1 MNEQKKIGEG
11 TEIDLKRLFDAV
23 WHRAWVILVV
33 SILCAVLAGVGTEI
47 LIPKQYQASAKFY
60 VNNNALSIGGV
71 GISSS
76 DLSASQ
82 ELVDTYIVILNTRDT
97 LEEVIRQAGLD
108 QEGWS
113 YSKIKPMISAA
124 AVNNTE
130 IFEVVVTSE
139 DRDLSLLIAET
150 IVDVLPVMVSNTI
163 ESATSVKPVEHPVR
177 AGYHSYP
184 SPAQNTIL
192 GMVIG
197 LVLMVA
203 FVVLREIFDVTIR
216 TEEDIQRSCK
226 YPLLAKV
233 PDMASHH
240 RGGYYRYGRYYGNYG
255 YGAYAKVDKKD
266 KKTKKGAAEPK
277 EVITVGSGISFAASE
292 AYKHLRTKVQFSF
305 TETGCHVLGVSS
317 AMAGEGKSLTSTN
330 LAYSLTQ
337 LNKRVLLIDCDMRRP
352 SLAEKLKIEKHP
364 GLSNYLTGH
373 ATMAEAIQY
382 VKLDLESP
390 MHVITAGRN
399 PPNPM
404 ELLSSEKMERAVAEL
419 KESYDYIIL
428 DLPPV
433 GEVGDAMAVA
443 KLTDG
448 ILLVSCQD
456 YGTRVALNNAMNQF
470 EFIEAKILGVVLNRA
485 SDGKRSYG
493 YRYYYR
499 RYYKQYGYY
508 SRYKSYESSYMD
520 AVQDSN
526 ASGQVEQ

>member
-1 MNEQKKIGEG
+1 MSEQKKTAESA
-11 TEIDLKRLFDAV
+11 EIDLKRLFDAI

-33 SILCAVLAGVGTEI
+33 CVLCGALAFLGTFY
-47 LIPKQYQASAKFY
+47 LITPKYQSSAKFY
-60 VNNNALSIGGV
+60 VYNKGLDINV
-71 GISSS
+71 GISAS
-76 DLSASQ
+76 DLSAAQ
-82 ELVDTYIVILNTRDT
+82 ELVDTYIVILTARDT
-97 LEEVIRQAGLD
+97 LEEVIDRADLD
-108 QEGWS
+108 MT
-113 YSKIKPMISAA
+113 YSQIKGMITASS
-124 AVNNTE
+124 VNNTE

-139 DRDLSLLIAET
+139 DPEEAKLIAAT
-150 IVDVLPVMVSNTI
+150 IVKVLPDVVRGII
-163 ESATSVKPVEHPVR
+163 EDASVKPVENPVVP
-177 AGYHSYP
+177 GYHSSP
-184 SPAQNTIL
+184 SYVQNTVL
-192 GMVIG
+192 GALIG
-197 LVLMVA
+197 FVLMVG

-216 TEEDIQRSCK
+216 TEEDIQRSGK

-233 PDMASHH
+233 PDMTAHS
-240 RGGYYRYGRYYGNYG
+240 RGGYYRYNRYYGGYG
-255 YGAYAKVDKKD
+255 YGAYAKSD
-266 KKTKKGAAEPK
+266 KKTKKKGAAEPK
-277 EVITVGSGISFAASE
+277 EIVTVGSGISFAASE
-292 AYKHLRTKVQFSF
+292 AYKLLRTKVQFSF

-317 AMAGEGKSLTSTN
+317 AMAGEGKSLTSSN
-330 LAYSLTQ
+330 LAYSLAQ
-337 LNKRVLLIDCDMRRP
+337 LNKKVLLIDCDMRRP

-373 ATMAEAIQY
+373 ATMAQTTQILAM
-382 VKLDLESP
+382 DLETP

-419 KESYDYIIL
+419 KNSYDYIIL

-456 YGTRVALNNAMNQF
+456 YGTRVALSNAMNQF
-470 EFIEAKILGVVLNRA
+470 EFIDAKILGVVLNRA

-508 SRYKSYESSYMD
+508 SRYKSYESSYLD

-526 ASGQVEQ
+526 ASNQVQQ

>member
-1 MNEQKKIGEG
+1 MNEQKKTGEG
-11 TEIDLKRLFDAV
+11 TEIDLKRLFDAI
-23 WHRAWVILVV
+23 WHRAWVIVV
-33 SILCAVLAGVGTEI
+33 ISILCGALIFMGTFY
-47 LIPKQYQASAKFY
+47 LITPKYQSSAKFY
-60 VNNNALSIGGV
+60 VNNNNISLGGMSLSA
-71 GISSS
+71 S
-76 DLSASQ
+76 DLTASQ
-82 ELVDTYIVILNTRDT
+82 ELVKTYIAILKTRDT
-97 LEEVIRQAGLD
+97 METVIDRAGLD
-108 QEGWS
+108 LTYPEI
-113 YSKIKPMISAA
+113 YEMISAS
-124 AVNNTE
+124 AVNDTV
-130 IFEVVVTSE
+130 IFEVVVTHT
-139 DRDLSLLIAET
+139 DPAIAEKIAAT
-150 IVDVLPVMVSNTI
+150 IVDVLPRVVEGI
-163 ESATSVKPVEHPVR
+163 IDGTSVKPVEHPVKPTER
-177 AGYHSYP
+177 SSPSYT
-184 SPAQNTIL
+184 QNTIVGLLL
-192 GMVIG
+192 GF
-197 LVLMVA
+197 VLAVA

-233 PDMASHH
+233 PDMASHN
-240 RGGYYRYGRYYGNYG
+240 RGGYYRYYSG
-255 YGAYAKVDKKD
+255 YGAYANADKKN
-266 KKTKKGAAEPK
+266 KKRKAPADAK

-292 AYKHLRTKVQFSF
+292 AYKLLRTKVQFSF

-330 LAYSLTQ
+330 LAYSLAQ

-352 SLAEKLKIEKHP
+352 SLAEKLKIDKHP

-373 ATMAEAIQY
+373 ANMAEVTQTI
-382 VKLDLESP
+382 KLDLETP
-390 MHVITAGRN
+390 FHVITAGRN

-404 ELLSSEKMERAVAEL
+404 ELLSSEKMEHAVADL
-419 KESYDYIIL
+419 KVSYDYIIL

-456 YGTRVALNNAMNQF
+456 YGTRVALSNAVNQF
-470 EFIEAKILGVVLNRA
+470 DFIEAKILGVVMNRA

-508 SRYKSYESSYMD
+508 GRYRSYESSYNE

-526 ASGQVEQ
+526 ASNESQQ

>member
-1 MNEQKKIGEG
+1 MNEQRKTAEG
-11 TEIDLKRLFDAV
+11 NEIDLKRLFDAV
-23 WHRAWVILVV
+23 WHRAWVILVISV
-33 SILCAVLAGVGTEI
+33 LCGALSLLGTEF
-47 LIPKQYQASAKFY
+47 LITKQYQSSAKFY

-97 LEEVIRQAGLD
+97 LEEVIRRADL
-108 QEGWS
+108 EMT
-113 YSKIKPMISAA
+113 YSQIKPMISAA

-130 IFEVVVTSE
+130 IFEVIVTTE
-139 DRDLSLLIAET
+139 DPELSTRIAET
-150 IVDVLPVMVSNTI
+150 IVEVLPVMVSNTI
-163 ESATSVKPVEHPVR
+163 ESATSVKPVEHPVVP
-177 AGYHSYP
+177 GYHSYP
-184 SPAQNTIL
+184 SSMQNTIL
-192 GMVIG
+192 GLLVGFVIT
-197 LVLMVA
+197 VA

-240 RGGYYRYGRYYGNYG
+240 RGGYYRYNRYYGGYG
-255 YGAYAKVDKKD
+255 YGAYAKSDKKP
-266 KKTKKGAAEPK
+266 KKGAAEPK
-277 EVITVGSGISFAASE
+277 EIVTVGSGISFAASE
-292 AYKHLRTKVQFSF
+292 AYKLLRTKVQFSF
-305 TETGCHVLGVSS
+305 TESGCHVLGVSS

-330 LAYSLTQ
+330 LSYSLAQ

-373 ATMAEAIQY
+373 ATMAEAIQIITM
-382 VKLDLESP
+382 DLETP
-390 MHVITAGRN
+390 LHVITAGRN

-404 ELLSSEKMERAVAEL
+404 ELLSSEKMERAMAEL
-419 KESYDYIIL
+419 KDSYDYIIL

-470 EFIEAKILGVVLNRA
+470 EFIDAKVLGVVLNRA

-520 AVQDSN
+520 AVQDNN
-526 ASGQVEQ
+526 ASNEAQQQ

>member
-1 MNEQKKIGEG
+1 MNEQKKTGEG
-11 TEIDLKRLFDAV
+11 TEIDLKRLFDAI

-33 SILCAVLAGVGTEI
+33 SILCGTLAFLGTFY
-47 LIPKQYQASAKFY
+47 LITPKYQSSAKFY
-60 VNNNALSIGGV
+60 VNNNSLSLGGMS
-71 GISSS
+71 ISSS
-76 DLSASQ
+76 DLTAAQ

-97 LEEVIRQAGLD
+97 LEKVIDASGVKMT
-108 QEGWS
+108 
-113 YSKIKPMISAA
+113 YSQIKGMITAA
-124 AVNNTE
+124 AVNSTE
-130 IFEVVVTSE
+130 IFEVVVTSPDPAQAE
-139 DRDLSLLIAET
+139 KIAAT
-150 IVDVLPVMVSNTI
+150 IVDVLPNVVEGI
-163 ESATSVKPVEHPVR
+163 IDGTSVKPVEHPVKP
-177 AGYHSYP
+177 GYHSSP
-184 SPAQNTIL
+184 SYVQNTIL
-192 GMVIG
+192 GMLIG
-197 LVLMVA
+197 FVLTVA

-216 TEEDIQRSCK
+216 TEEDIFRCGK

-233 PDMASHH
+233 PDMASHN
-240 RGGYYRYGRYYGNYG
+240 RGGYYRYYSG
-255 YGAYAKVDKKD
+255 YGAYGAYASADKKG
-266 KKTKKGAAEPK
+266 KKAPKKKHAADAKEP
-277 EVITVGSGISFAASE
+277 ITVGSGISFAASE
-292 AYKHLRTKVQFSF
+292 AYKLLRTKVQFSF
-305 TETGCHVLGVSS
+305 TDTGCHVLGVSS

-373 ATMAEAIQY
+373 ANMADVTQF
-382 VKLDLESP
+382 VKLDLETP

-419 KESYDYIIL
+419 KNSYDYIIL

-456 YGTRVALNNAMNQF
+456 YGTRVALSNAMNQF

-508 SRYKSYESSYMD
+508 GRYKSYESSYMD
-520 AVQDSN
+520 AVQDNN
-526 ASGQVEQ
+526 ASNPPQQ